1 MPPMLQAE
9 HRGHSAIPSVAAGM
23 GLLSVTGLALLILIL
38 RVGMTLLAHVGRSY
52 LRTALA
58 YPCGMCG
65 SSAVIYRRS
74 TRLRQR

>member
-38 RVGMTLLAHVGRSY
+38 RVGMTLLLMLVA
-52 LRTALA
+52 
-58 YPCGMCG
+58 PI
-65 SSAVIYRRS
+65 SA
-74 TRLRQR
+74 QRWHIRAECAAVPL